1 MYMYVEVTFGGALK
15 AYLNFI
21 RVEFERHKKS
31 VPLFREELYRYR
43 QQRYSTEKSKK

>member
-1 MYMYVEVTFGGALK
+1 MYVEVTFGGCSKSLSK
-15 AYLNFI
+15 FYSGRI
-21 RVEFERHKKS
+21 WETQKKS

>member
-1 MYMYVEVTFGGALK
+1 MYVEVTFGGCSKSLSK
-15 AYLNFI
+15 FYSGTQK
-21 RVEFERHKKS
+21 KKS